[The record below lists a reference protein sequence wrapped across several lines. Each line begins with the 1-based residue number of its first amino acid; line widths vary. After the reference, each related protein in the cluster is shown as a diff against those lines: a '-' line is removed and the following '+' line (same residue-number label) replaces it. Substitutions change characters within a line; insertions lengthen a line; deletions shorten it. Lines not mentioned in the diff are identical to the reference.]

1 MKPSLIKFLATL
13 VAAALPILGAG
24 GAGHA
29 AAGEPLHE
37 KSEVALDPAGWT
49 ALEVGNARGAIEV
62 RGSPDGRFHLI
73 AVKTVRGCKRRRAVE
88 VARQV
93 EVSTD
98 QREGRFV
105 VTVHYPQRAE
115 IRVGFWDVLASGE
128 FPRVE
133 VRLQIAV
140 PERLP
145 IRLRSG
151 SGDLLTEGRSGTQEL
166 ETSSGDIQVHGAS
179 GQLEATST
187 SGDLSLTEIGG
198 ARLRTT
204 SGDVSVSGARGP
216 LSLRSTSGELSIQ
229 AASDSLSLE
238 TVSGDIRVDAAPRG
252 LEVETVSGQVEA
264 RDVAGVARLHGSSG
278 DIVLDLAAP
287 LRRVRV
293 DSVSGDVRLHLPAGL
308 GCNLDLRS
316 SSGALEAGMPMTLR
330 SVNRHAIVG
339 GVAGGGVPIVV
350 HTASGDIDVAD
361 GES

>member
-1 MKPSLIKFLATL
+1 MKPIPLKSLAAM
-13 VAAALPILGAG
+13 VAAALPILGG
-24 GAGHA
+24 GPA
-29 AAGEPLHE
+29 AAGDSLQE
-37 KSEVALDPAGWT
+37 KSELALDPSGWT

-62 RGSPDGRFHLI
+62 RGSPDGRFHLV
-73 AVKTVRGCKRRRAVE
+73 AVKTVRGAGRRHAAE

-93 EVSTD
+93 DVTTD
-98 QREGRFV
+98 QYQGRFV
-105 VTVHYPQRAE
+105 VTVHYPQRTE

-133 VRLQIAV
+133 VRLQIAA

-151 SGDLLTEGRSGTQEL
+151 SGDLLTEGRAGAQDL
-166 ETSSGDIQVHGAS
+166 ETSSGNIQVHGAA
-179 GQLEATST
+179 GRIEAAST
-187 SGDLSLTEIGG
+187 SGDLSLTEI
-198 ARLRTT
+198 AAAQLHTT

-216 LSLRSTSGELSIQ
+216 LSARSTSGDVAIL
-229 AASDSLSLE
+229 AAADSLSLE

-252 LEVETVSGQVEA
+252 LEIETVSGQVEA
-264 RDVAGVARLHGSSG
+264 REVAGVARLHGSSG

-308 GCNLDLRS
+308 GCDLDVRS
-316 SSGALEAGMPMTLR
+316 SSGAIEAGLPMTLR
-330 SVNRHAIVG
+330 TVSRHAIVG

-350 HTASGDIDVAD
+350 RTASGDIAVAGGD
-361 GES
+361 S